1 MLTECYCTEFR
12 RSANALTGIY
22 DQELRPVGLKVT
34 QLTLLRAID
43 EAESPT
49 FNDIAVRV
57 GLNTSTISRNIKLL
71 IDAGWVKVSG
81 DADARVKVAALT
93 PAGSRMLKKAEP
105 HWRRA
110 QAQVEALMSQHL
122 NAAGKAALNA
132 ALEAVPSVAHE
143 AVDE

>member
-1 MLTECYCTEFR
+1 MFSECYCTQFR

-22 DQELRPVGLKVT
+22 DQELKSVGLKVT

-43 EAESPT
+43 QVGAPT
-49 FNDIAVRV
+49 FNEVAIAV
-57 GLNTSTISRNIKLL
+57 GLNTSTISRNLKLL

-93 PAGSRMLKKAEP
+93 VSGSRMLKKAEP

-110 QAQVEALMSQHL
+110 QEQVEALMSQHL
-122 NAAGKAALNA
+122 NAAGKAALGA
-132 ALEAVPSVAHE
+132 ALEAMPSVASETH
-143 AVDE
+143 DD

>member
-1 MLTECYCTEFR
+1 MFSECYCTQFR

-22 DQELRPVGLKVT
+22 DQELKSVGLKVT

-43 EAESPT
+43 QVGAPT
-49 FNDIAVRV
+49 FNEVAIAV
-57 GLNTSTISRNIKLL
+57 GLNTSTISRNLKLL

-93 PAGSRMLKKAEP
+93 VSGSRMLKKAEP

-110 QAQVEALMSQHL
+110 QEQVEALMSQHL
-122 NAAGKAALNA
+122 NAAGKAALGA
-132 ALEAVPSVAHE
+132 ALEAMPSVASETHD
-143 AVDE
+143 A